1 MKKKLFTKFIALV
14 SMVSILVSTMG
25 ICSSASTLADN
36 TVYKFESSFTDSTNA
51 TFSAQMLVNHYG
63 QTFTSTNVIGTLT
76 TQSTVPTND
85 YLYLYVSVYV
95 IYKATHT
102 EPSYGDGNFYSL
114 TVGYAVGDKTY
125 TSTLTQWH
133 NINQSRVTQEITALA
148 RLSKLQGGKNNPGP
162 AYYST
167 FTRKSYEHMI
177 TKTREGIIEHGYDYL
192 D

>member
-63 QTFTSTNVIGTLT
+63 QTFTTGNVIGTFT
-76 TQSTVPTND
+76 TKSTVPTND
-85 YLYLYVSVYV
+85 YLYLNVSLY
-95 IYKATHT
+95 IYYRATPT
-102 EPSYGDGNFYSL
+102 ESASGDLRYFAW
-114 TVGYAVGDKTY
+114 TVGYAEGDTTY
-125 TSTLTQWH
+125 TSTLTHWM
-133 NINQSRVTQEITALA
+133 NFNQGRVTQEVTALA
-148 RLSKLQGGKNNPGP
+148 RLSKTEITDKKTGDP
-162 AYYST
+162 YYSQLT
-167 FTRKSYEHMI
+167 GRSYGHMI
-177 TKTREGIIEHGYDYL
+177 TRTREGIIEHGYDYL